1 MELHT
6 AAMTPQVGVLS
17 VSPRFRFILPI
28 AALIAYFL
36 GLLLYPLIGDTTPI
50 LSVLPVVAAGRS
62 LGSRAGL
69 LAALFTTP
77 LNSLVLKLTGHSGW
91 EELIRNPMG
100 ILGTAGLIFLGVAV
114 GRLIGLKGEVA
125 TAQVELHQLQHR
137 LMDLRRAETELV
149 DRLSHDLRT
158 PLHTMNGFLEL
169 LREGRVTDPSL
180 QHEFLKRASLDA
192 DRLTATVDDLLDISL
207 SEDGRFRLS
216 TEQVDLNSVVLEI
229 VESLQPMADSK
240 KIVLTHVRPG
250 IQLIVEGD
258 RRRLRRALFNLL
270 ERAISV
276 SAAGSQVVIAGQR
289 SGEDVSIQVADRG
302 GGIPSEAL
310 AQVFEKHGQMDNP
323 EESRW
328 GSTGM
333 GLHAIKLIL
342 EAHGGQVGVK
352 SQAGVGST
360 FHLSIPAKTS

>member
-1 MELHT
+1 MKLHA
-6 AAMTPQVGVLS
+6 AAMTPQAGVLS
-17 VSPRFRFILPI
+17 VSPRFRFMLPI
-28 AALIAYFL
+28 TALIAYFL

-77 LNSLVLKLTGHSGW
+77 LNTLVLKLTGHSGW

-114 GRLIGLKGEVA
+114 GQLIGLKTEVA
-125 TAQVELHQLQHR
+125 ATQAELRQLQDR
-137 LMDLRRAETELV
+137 MKDLRQAENELV

-169 LREGRVTDPSL
+169 LRGGRVTDPSL
-180 QHEFLKRASLDA
+180 QHEFLRRASLDA

-207 SEDGRFRLS
+207 FEEGRLRLS
-216 TEQVDLNSVVLEI
+216 QEPVDLNSVVAET
-229 VESLQPMADSK
+229 VQALQGLADSR
-240 KIVLTHVRPG
+240 KIVLTHVRPDPA
-250 IQLIVEGD
+250 LIVEGD
-258 RRRLRRALFNLL
+258 RRRLRRVFFNLL

-276 SAAGSQVVIAGQR
+276 SVAGSAVIVAGQR
-289 SGEDVSIQVADRG
+289 TGEAVTIQVADRG
-302 GGIPSEAL
+302 GGIPAEA
-310 AQVFEKHGQMDNP
+310 QSHVFEKHSQMDSS

-342 EAHGGQVGVK
+342 EAHGGQVSVK
-352 SQAGVGST
+352 SHAEVGST
-360 FHLSIPAKTS
+360 FYLTLPAKVD

>member
-1 MELHT
+1 
-6 AAMTPQVGVLS
+6 
-17 VSPRFRFILPI
+17 
-28 AALIAYFL
+28 
-36 GLLLYPLIGDTTPI
+36 
-50 LSVLPVVAAGRS
+50 
-62 LGSRAGL
+62 
-69 LAALFTTP
+69 
-77 LNSLVLKLTGHSGW
+77 
-91 EELIRNPMG
+91 MG
-100 ILGTAGLIFLGVAV
+100 IAGTAGLIFLGVAV

-125 TAQVELHQLQHR
+125 TAQGELHQLQHR
-137 LMDLRRAETELV
+137 MMDLRQAEKALV
-149 DRLSHDLRT
+149 DRLSHDLRS

-180 QHEFLKRASLDA
+180 QREFLKRASLDA

-216 TEQVDLNSVVLEI
+216 TEQVDLNSVVSE
-229 VESLQPMADSK
+229 VVQSLQPMVDSK
-240 KIVLTHVRPG
+240 RIVLTHVRPG
-250 IQLIVEGD
+250 IRLIVEGD

-276 SAAGSQVVIAGQR
+276 SVTGSQVVVAGQR
-289 SGEDVSIQVADRG
+289 TGEAVSIQVADRG
-302 GGIPSEAL
+302 GGIPPEVRTH
-310 AQVFEKHGQMDNP
+310 VFEKHSHLDNS

-333 GLHAIKLIL
+333 GLHAIKLII

-360 FHLSIPAKTS
+360 FHLSIPTKTT

>member
-1 MELHT
+1 
-6 AAMTPQVGVLS
+6 MTPQVGVLS

-28 AALIAYFL
+28 TALIAYFL

-77 LNSLVLKLTGHSGW
+77 VNSLVLKLTGHSGW

-114 GRLIGLKGEVA
+114 GRLIGLKSEV
-125 TAQVELHQLQHR
+125 TAAQAELQQLQDR
-137 LMDLRRAETELV
+137 MSQLRQAERELV

-158 PLHTMNGFLEL
+158 PLHTMHGFLEL
-169 LREGRVTDPSL
+169 LRGGRVTDPSL
-180 QHEFLKRASLDA
+180 QREFLRRASQDA
-192 DRLTATVDDLLDISL
+192 DRLAATVEDLLDISL
-207 SEDGRFRLS
+207 SEEGRLQL
-216 TEQVDLNSVVLEI
+216 TLDQVDLNGLVSELVQL
-229 VESLQPMADSK
+229 LQAMAEVK
-240 KIVLTHVRPG
+240 NIELTHVRPKPE
-250 IQLIVEGD
+250 LMVEAD

-276 SAAGSQVVIAGQR
+276 SEAGSAVIVAGQHTDGAVTLQVV
-289 SGEDVSIQVADRG
+289 DRG
-302 GGIPSEAL
+302 GGISPEDCPR
-310 AQVFEKHGQMDNP
+310 VFDKHGTLESS

-328 GSTGM
+328 GSTGV
-333 GLHAIKLIL
+333 GLHAVKLIL
-342 EAHGGQVGVK
+342 EAHGGQVSVK
-352 SQAGVGST
+352 SHVGVGST